1 MEFETI
7 DDHELAAPVH
17 DVAQE
22 AVDAAA
28 TVWARSSVT
37 DVEESLR
44 AELRS
49 RGLRVVEDSNLRAL
63 ADDIRAGRPVRLGR
77 HDGSV
82 SGSVSGSVRG
92 PVDGPGSD
100 PGGSSTTGS
109 TA

>member
-17 DVAQE
+17 DVARE

-49 RGLRVVEDSNLRAL
+49 RGLRVVDDSNLRAL

-82 SGSVSGSVRG
+82 SGSVRG
-92 PVDGPGSD
+92 PVDDPGSE